1 MESITSRDNRLIKEG
16 RRLLADAKYRRQ
28 TGLFLLEGARLC
40 ADAARS
46 GVAIR
51 TVLVTARRGKDTAS
65 SCRPFAPGAAQR
77 RRMSRI
83 SEEISR
89 HLGDTASP
97 QGIFCICKTLDNR
110 AALDTINRMGR
121 YIALEDMQDPANLG
135 TVVRTAEALGADGL
149 LLSSGCCDLY
159 NPKVLRG
166 SMGGGVP
173 PAVLR
178 GGGNGRGYRRPA
190 GARDDRLGLA
200 VVDPAATP
208 VHKAALGPGS
218 ICIIGN
224 EGNGLRPE
232 TAAACRGRLTI
243 CDGWAGGISQRL
255 HGGGN
260 HTLGA
265 DAAAGIIRA
274 WSHKKYRRDACT

>member
-28 TGLFLLEGARLC
+28 TGLFFLEGARLC

-51 TVLVTARRGKDTAS
+51 TVLVTARAREGYGEQLQAIRRGS
-65 SCRPFAPGAAQR
+65 GAEAAYVE
-77 RRMSRI
+77 I

-166 SMGGGVP
+166 SMGGVFRLP
-173 PAVLR
+173 FYAVGEMGAAIAALQAR
-178 GGGNGRGYRRPA
+178 GMTGWA
-190 GARDDRLGLA
+190 C

-218 ICIIGN
+218 ICVIGN

-243 CDGWAGGISQRL
+243 AMAGRAESL
-255 HGGGN
+255 N
-260 HTLGA
+260 A
-265 DAAAGIIRA
+265 SMAAGIILWELMRPQE
-274 WSHKKYRRDACT
+274 